1 MEEKIK
7 LQNSELKKELKN
19 KIILV
24 TGGSGSIGSAIIKEL
39 LNYPVKVVRVFD
51 IDEYG
56 LAKLKRTL
64 KDKRLRF
71 FLGNILD
78 KDRLEMACN
87 NVDIIIHTAAIKNI
101 EISEFNPIETIDVNI
116 NGTVNLIKTCIKTKP
131 KKFLNLSTD
140 KAVLSTTLYGSTKQ
154 LGEKLTSWAGMHLE
168 PIKFASVRL
177 GNVIETKGNVF
188 EIWNEQLQNNE
199 KLSITVPEMK
209 RYYFKIEEAVEFILN
224 CIPKI
229 NEGEIFVPKM
239 KSYTIKSLADKIS
252 KKHKVIGLRQGEK
265 LEEILITDVEKK
277 IAKELKDMWVISDY
291 RCL

>member
-1 MEEKIK
+1 MKEKNK
-7 LQNSELKKELKN
+7 VQNLELKKELKN
-19 KIILV
+19 KVILV
-24 TGGSGSIGSAIIKEL
+24 TGGSGSIGSAIVEEL

-56 LAKLKRTL
+56 LAKLKRKL
-64 KDKRLRF
+64 KDNRLRF
-71 FLGNILD
+71 LLGNILD
-78 KDRLEMACN
+78 KDRIEMACN

-131 KKFLNLSTD
+131 KKVLNISTD

-154 LGEKLTSWAGMHLE
+154 MGEKLMSWAGMHLE
-168 PIKFASVRL
+168 PIKFGSVRL
-177 GNVIETKGNVF
+177 GNVMETKGNVF

-199 KLSITVPEMK
+199 KISITVPDMK
-209 RYYFKIEEAVEFILN
+209 RYFFKIEEAVDFILN

-229 NEGEIFVPKM
+229 NNGEIFVPKM

-252 KKHKVIGLRQGEK
+252 KKQKIIGLRQGEK
-265 LEEILITDVEKK
+265 LEETLITDSEKK
-277 IAKELKDMWVISDY
+277 LAKNLKNMWIISDY
-291 RCL
+291 NSF